1 MEETE
6 LDPGALD
13 TDHIEVSTLKPGDL
27 DWMVSIDRRY
37 FGRSRAEYFK
47 KKLDEVQKD
56 TGIRISLAARLDKQ
70 PAGFLMGRLYYGEF
84 GLPEPVAII
93 DSLGVAEAFAGK
105 KVAKALMRQLV
116 MNLRGL
122 GIQRVQT
129 QVDWD
134 QGDLIAFFRQSGFS
148 PAPRLCLELDLA
160 KSG

>member
-6 LDPGALD
+6 L
-13 TDHIEVSTLKPGDL
+13 EPGDL
-27 DWMVSIDRRY
+27 DTDDVVVRTLALGDLDWIVSIDRQY

-47 KKLDEVQKD
+47 KKLAEAQSD
-56 TGIRISLAARLDKQ
+56 TGIRISLAADLDKQ

-84 GLPEPVAII
+84 GLPEPIAII
-93 DSLGVAEAFAGK
+93 DSLGVAEAFTGR
-105 KVAKALMRQLV
+105 KVAKALMRQLL